1 MARPQLVSPCKG
13 CRGYALG
20 GDDEQEGAQHHRKRG
35 DDALVLAPML
45 HRSEMTRSERDHEAR
60 RSQFPTHQHPPSC
73 PVFWFSDPW
82 GSRSSSKL
90 LAQDGAGTFPKSHR
104 NNATTSDNSKYRDS
118 LVLCISVHVL
128 AIRSIPW
135 PQPASHLAPTARFLK
150 LFHFNGKVVA
160 NLSETCRNR
169 PKRRKPEHLRR
180 MRKRKPVPRSD
191 LDFGSPTDPATSVEL
206 PRMLLLAIVLVGPR
220 T

>member
-1 MARPQLVSPCKG
+1 MPDVQRQSL
-13 CRGYALG
+13 
-20 GDDEQEGAQHHRKRG
+20 
-35 DDALVLAPML
+35 
-45 HRSEMTRSERDHEAR
+45 
-60 RSQFPTHQHPPSC
+60 
-73 PVFWFSDPW
+73 
-82 GSRSSSKL
+82 
-90 LAQDGAGTFPKSHR
+90 
-104 NNATTSDNSKYRDS
+104 TTSDNSKYRDS
-118 LVLCISVHVL
+118 LVLCISVRVL
-128 AIRSIPW
+128 AIRSNPW

-150 LFHFNGKVVA
+150 LFHFMEKS
-160 NLSETCRNR
+160 LQTCRKLVCRSR